1 MDKFDLKNMHV
12 QVNYLKNSFY
22 HRIMDKFDRE
32 NMTKFSTKI
41 DSVSMDK
48 YDRENM
54 TKLSTHIASVITY
67 RQM

>member
-1 MDKFDLKNMHV
+1 
-12 QVNYLKNSFY
+12 
-22 HRIMDKFDRE
+22 MDKFDRE
-32 NMTKFSTKI
+32 NMTKLSTKI
-41 DSVSMDK
+41 DPVSMDK